1 MCQRSRRM
9 IWTTTTRGPSG
20 QALASSSL
28 PQTGLA
34 TRSCSLASPCSL
46 TPQACPKTSTQQMLF
61 GSRTCEHAAKLW
73 RPAAA
78 DRSFSPPSSSSFVLQ
93 VPTKQAVHLRRTLQ
107 WSAPPRN
114 CLAQLPRPMRR
125 WYAVQRK
132 CFSTM
137 KTAKTHPQRAP
148 SLRFVER
155 AAGGVWTAKGFTCTL
170 YWVPDTVCV
179 VVDATTPTAPAQS
192 GSAGCAFD
200 PVRQTFNLISY
211 RTTTAGTAI
220 NYKPVKVQVR
230 SSADPWVRVRARR
243 WSLQC
248 PLQPIH
254 SHSYKN
260 VCAVSPGW

>member
-148 SLRFVER
+148 SPACRILSWRRLDCQGLYLHLVLGTR
-155 AAGGVWTAKGFTCTL
+155 HGVRRGRCHNT
-170 YWVPDTVCV
+170 D
-179 VVDATTPTAPAQS
+179 
-192 GSAGCAFD
+192 SAGS
-200 PVRQTFNLISY
+200 VRQ
-211 RTTTAGTAI
+211 
-220 NYKPVKVQVR
+220 
-230 SSADPWVRVRARR
+230 RR
-243 WSLQC
+243 LC
-248 PLQPIH
+248 
-254 SHSYKN
+254 
-260 VCAVSPGW
+260 V

>member
-1 MCQRSRRM
+1 MISPMCQRSRRM
-9 IWTTTTRGPSG
+9 IWTTTTLGPSG

-61 GSRTCEHAAKLW
+61 GSRTCEHAASSGDL
-73 RPAAA
+73 PLLTV
-78 DRSFSPPSSSSFVLQ
+78 FPPSSSGSNKASSSPAQDPPVECT
-93 VPTKQAVHLRRTLQ
+93 TKELSHTTAQTNAMMVR
-107 WSAPPRN
+107 SA
-114 CLAQLPRPMRR
+114 AQMLFNHE
-125 WYAVQRK
+125 K
-132 CFSTM
+132 S
-137 KTAKTHPQRAP
+137 KTQPQRAP

-260 VCAVSPGW
+260 VCAVAPGW